1 MPFNNLNPPF
11 RQQHKIQMC
20 SLVQIV
26 KSLFHVS
33 THSPKDIHTSVIYW
47 GFIWSPV
54 AWNISGLGLLAS
66 TQNDVWS
73 EELHLWKKH
82 HKLCPGFISECI
94 LQKKSLNS
102 VLEPL
107 KLNWNT
113 LTHEHTLCLAPWSA
127 PFPLNPAGSPG
138 EAGDRYRQ
146 RRKWEKKGFWIERT
160 GHDNFL
166 PRGGGHAW
174 PV

>member
-1 MPFNNLNPPF
+1 MPFNNFNPPF
-11 RQQHKIQMC
+11 RQQHKIQRC

-33 THSPKDIHTSVIYW
+33 THSPKDIQTSVIYW
-47 GFIWSPV
+47 G
-54 AWNISGLGLLAS
+54 ISGVQLHGIYR
-66 TQNDVWS
+66 VWVY
-73 EELHLWKKH
+73 LHQLKMTYDQK
-82 HKLCPGFISECI
+82 SCI
-94 LQKKSLNS
+94 CEKNIINSVLDLSLNAYCKKSLNS